1 MDEAWQHIFGF
12 CILNGRSGRDS
23 HVWEYQ
29 PLGPFPRK
37 SFGTNVSPWIVT
49 AEVLLPFRVTA
60 FPRDEQDPRPLPH
73 LHAQADKQSGAS
85 DIDVRC
91 ALRAAGMTAALT
103 VSPACTRGLYW
114 TPVQFVTHQT
124 SNGCNLETGDLLGS
138 GTVSGTTLGSP
149 GSPLEITAC
158 GHQAV

>member
-1 MDEAWQHIFGF
+1 MRNFYYLCG
-12 CILNGRSGRDS
+12 LRSPSMRRGS
-23 HVWEYQ
+23 TSSASAFSTTEC
-29 PLGPFPRK
+29 L
-37 SFGTNVSPWIVT
+37 

-60 FPRDEQDPRPLPH
+60 FPRDEQDPRALPH
-73 LHAQADKQSGAS
+73 LYAQADKQSGAI

-91 ALRAAGMTAALT
+91 ALRAAGMTVALT

-114 TPVQFVTHQT
+114 RPAQFVTHQT
-124 SNGCNLETGDLLGS
+124 SNRCNLETGDLLGS
-138 GTVSGTTLGSP
+138 GTVSGTTLGSL